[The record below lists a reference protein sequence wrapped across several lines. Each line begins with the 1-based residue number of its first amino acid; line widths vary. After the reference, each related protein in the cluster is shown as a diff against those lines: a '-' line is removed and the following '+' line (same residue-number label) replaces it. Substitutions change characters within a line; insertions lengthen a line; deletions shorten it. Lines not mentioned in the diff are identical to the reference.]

1 MGCGKVSSA
10 AAYNT
15 AMKST
20 TNSKSLAIFI
30 LLAAIWGAGFMF
42 IRVAAPAFGS
52 LPLAFVRVLIGALA
66 LAALGLLLRKRRL
79 TGAQLRWSVLIGL
92 LSPAVPFALFAYAL
106 QTLPAGYGSVL
117 NATVPFWGV
126 AIGALYF
133 KETIAT
139 AKLLALLVAVLG
151 LVIMLGLGTVPV
163 NAASIKAALA
173 CVLANFIYSI
183 AGYVSKYKLAGADS
197 FGQSLGALLGS
208 SAVLLPFALWMW
220 PAAMPSAS
228 DWGAVAVLGVFCS
241 ALAYVLYFWLI
252 AHAGVIYSMSVTL
265 LIPVFGVLAGAV
277 FLGERLT
284 VLSALGGGLTLLA
297 TAVVI
302 GVLPLKK
309 AG

>member
-1 MGCGKVSSA
+1 MRS
-10 AAYNT
+10 T
-15 AMKST
+15 LKSKHLT
-20 TNSKSLAIFI
+20 VFIF
-30 LLAAIWGAGFMF
+30 LAAIWGAGFMF

-66 LAALGLLLRKRRL
+66 LGVLGLILRKQRL
-79 TGAQLRWSVLIGL
+79 TGEHLKWSLAIGL
-92 LSPAVPFALFAYAL
+92 LSPAIPFALFAYAL

-133 KETIAT
+133 KERIAPT
-139 AKLLALLVAVLG
+139 KIMALCVAVVG
-151 LVIMLGLGTVPV
+151 LAIMLGLGTVPV
-163 NAASIKAALA
+163 NEASIKAALA

-197 FGQSLGALLGS
+197 FGQSLGALVGS
-208 SAVLLPFALWMW
+208 AVVLLPLALWKW
-220 PAAMPSAS
+220 PAAMPSAG

-241 ALAYVLYFWLI
+241 AMAYVMYFWLI
-252 AHAGVIYSMSVTL
+252 ANAGVIYSMSVTL

-284 VLSALGGGLTLLA
+284 LLSAIGGVMTLLA

-302 GVLPLKK
+302 GVLPLGKK
-309 AG
+309 TV

>member
-1 MGCGKVSSA
+1 
-10 AAYNT
+10 
-15 AMKST
+15 MKS
-20 TNSKSLAIFI
+20 KHLIVFI

-42 IRVAAPAFGS
+42 IRVAAPAFGAM
-52 LPLAFVRVLIGALA
+52 PLSFVRVTIGALA
-66 LAALGLLLRKRRL
+66 LGAICLLMRRPRL
-79 TGAQLRWSVLIGL
+79 TGAHLRWSLGIGL
-92 LSPAVPFALFAYAL
+92 VSPALPFALFAYAL

-133 KETIAT
+133 KEKIAVS
-139 AKLLALLVAVLG
+139 KLISLCVAVLG
-151 LVIMLGLGTVPV
+151 LAFMLGLGTLPV
-163 NAASIKAALA
+163 NEASIKAALA
-173 CVLANFIYSI
+173 CILANFIYSI
-183 AGYVSKYKLAGADS
+183 AGYLSKYKLAGADS
-197 FGQSLGALLGS
+197 FGQSLGALVGS
-208 SAVLLPFALWMW
+208 SVVLLPLAWWFW
-220 PAAMPSAS
+220 PATIPSAG

-252 AHAGVIYSMSVTL
+252 ANAGVIYSMSVTL

-284 VLSALGGGLTLLA
+284 VLSGLGGLVTLLA

-309 AG
+309 ANA